1 METVKA
7 IRGATTVTHN
17 TREEILAATRELLT
31 EMIQRNKIDPRR
43 VISVF
48 FTATPDLNAAFPAE
62 AARQLGYYDWALLD
76 SVEMDVPGALPRC
89 IRVLLHAYHGGSSQ
103 EVQHVYLREAKTL
116 RPDRVAAG
124 D

>member
-7 IRGATTVTHN
+7 FRGATTVDAN

-31 EMIQRNKIDPRR
+31 ELIGRNKIDPRR

-62 AARQLGYYDWALLD
+62 AARQLGYNDWALLD
-76 SVEMDVPGALPRC
+76 SVEMAVPGSLPRC
-89 IRVLLHAYHGGSSQ
+89 IRVLLHAYGDASQ
-103 EVQHVYLREAKTL
+103 EVHHVYQRAAKAL
-116 RPDRVAAG
+116 RPDRGPA
-124 D
+124 DD

>member
-7 IRGATTVTHN
+7 FRGATTVDAN
-17 TREEILAATRELLT
+17 TREAILAATRELLT
-31 EMIQRNKIDPRR
+31 EMIARNKIDPRR

-62 AARQLGYYDWALLD
+62 AARQLGYNDWALLD
-76 SVEMDVPGALPRC
+76 SVEMAVPGSLPRC
-89 IRVLLHAYHGGSSQ
+89 IRVLIHAYHGGPGQ

-116 RPDRVAAG
+116 RPDRVAAR